1 MNYAILVTCP
11 KGLEY
16 LLEEELQPWGLTDV
30 KVSPQGVSGRASL
43 ETIYMISLWSRV
55 ANRVLL
61 HLFTGPAADAQ
72 ALHATASQFSWQTI
86 FSSQSSVA
94 IHFQGHS
101 ETIRNSMFGAQV
113 IKDGLVDYC
122 RDQGL
127 ERPTI
132 DRDTADI
139 RLRAYL
145 KRDTIAVYLDLVGY
159 SLHQRGYRLAAGEAP
174 LKETVAAAIL
184 LRAKWP
190 ALSQQGYGFHDPCC
204 GSGTLVIEAAMIAA
218 QMAPGLLR
226 EDQAFAA
233 WSGHDADLWADCRTR
248 AAQQQTTQ
256 EVCLWG
262 TDSDPRAIDKAQE
275 NADRAGVTAF
285 TRWAAQALDPEW
297 VCATQPQGL
306 VVCNPPYGERLGEE
320 EELLPLYTQLGTVLQ
335 RGFANWQAAV
345 LTTSPR
351 LAKAIGLRS
360 HKHYRFY
367 NGPLACH
374 LYCIELTVNNRLQ
387 SEAPP
392 KPFSESAQMFA
403 NRLRK
408 NYKHLRYWAQRQ
420 NIECYRVYDADL
432 PEYAYAV
439 DIYKDHAVLQEYAPP
454 ATVDAAKAEQR
465 RQDVLRVVPEVL
477 ELPAKQIIVKQRS
490 RQRGTAQYEKLS
502 ERRQWMVV
510 TEGRAQ
516 LRVNL
521 HDYLDTGLFLDHRLL
536 RLRFAQLQPGTR
548 FLNCFCYT
556 ASASVHAALAG
567 AVTTNVDMSQT
578 YLNWAEENFR
588 LNHLALDKHQF
599 VHYDC
604 VEWLQVAQDK
614 FDVIFL
620 DPPSFSNSK
629 RMQDTLDIARDH
641 EILIRACMRLLAPQ
655 GVLYFSTNFRRF
667 QLSPSIMEEYTVRDI
682 SLETIDTD
690 FKRNAKIH
698 QCFRLTKGD
707 E

>member
-1 MNYAILVTCP
+1 MKYVILVTCP

-16 LLEEELQPWGLTDV
+16 VLEEELLPWGLTDV
-30 KVSPQGVSGRASL
+30 KLSPQGVTATATL

-61 HLFTGPAADAQ
+61 HLFTGPASDAQ
-72 ALHATASQFSWQTI
+72 SLHATARHFAWSTQFSTQN
-86 FSSQSSVA
+86 SVA

-113 IKDGLVDYC
+113 VKDGLVDYC
-122 RDQGL
+122 RDEGL
-127 ERPTI
+127 ERPRI
-132 DRDTADI
+132 DRDMPDI

-145 KRDTIAVYLDLVGY
+145 KQDTVSVYLDLVGY

-190 ALSQQGYGFHDPCC
+190 VLSEQGYGFHDPCC
-204 GSGTLVIEAAMIAA
+204 GSGTLVIEAAMIATK
-218 QMAPGLLR
+218 MAPGLLR
-226 EDQAFAA
+226 DDQSFAA
-233 WSGHDADLWADCRTR
+233 WSGHDDAVWTDCRKR
-248 AAQQQTTQ
+248 AQEQQTTSD
-256 EVCLWG
+256 LTFWG
-262 TDSDPRAIDKAQE
+262 TDSDPLVINKAWE
-275 NADRAGVTAF
+275 NAARAGVTSL
-285 TRWAAQALDPEW
+285 TDWAVEALDPEK
-297 VCATQPQGL
+297 VHAAYPQGL
-306 VVCNPPYGERLGEE
+306 VVCNPPYGERLGDED
-320 EELLPLYTQLGTVLQ
+320 ELLPLYTRLGLVLQ

-360 HKHYRFY
+360 HKQYRFY

-374 LYCIELTVNNRLQ
+374 LYCIDLTPTNRLQ

-392 KPFSESAQMFA
+392 RPLTEGAQMFA

-408 NYKHLRYWAQRQ
+408 NYKHLRTWAQRQ

-439 DIYKDHAVLQEYAPP
+439 DVYKDHAVLQEYAPP
-454 ATVDAAKAEQR
+454 STIDAAKAEQR
-465 RQDVLRVVPEVL
+465 SQEVLRVVPEVL
-477 ELPAKQIIVKQRS
+477 QISPKHIVVKQRA

-502 ERRQWMVV
+502 ERRQWMMVR
-510 TEGRAQ
+510 EGRAQ

-536 RLRFAQLQPGTR
+536 RLRFAQLQPGVR

-567 AVTTNVDMSQT
+567 ALTTNVDLSQT
-578 YLNWAEENFR
+578 YLGWAQENFR
-588 LNHLALDKHQF
+588 LNHIAVDKHQF
-599 VHYDC
+599 VHFDC
-604 VEWLQVAQDK
+604 LEWLQVTRDK

-629 RMQDTLDIARDH
+629 RMQQTLDIDRDH
-641 EILIRACMRLLAPQ
+641 EQLIRACMSLLSPS
-655 GVLYFSTNFRRF
+655 GILYFSTNLRRF
-667 QLSPSIMEEYTVRDI
+667 QLSTDIMQDYAVQDI
-682 SLETIDTD
+682 TSETIDID
-690 FKRNAKIH
+690 FKRNTKIH
-698 QCFRLTKGD
+698 QCFMLQTK
-707 E
+707 

>member
-1 MNYAILVTCP
+1 MTYAILVTCP

-30 KVSPQGVSGRASL
+30 KVSPQGVSGKTTL
-43 ETIYMISLWSRV
+43 EAIYMISLWSRI

-61 HLFTGPAADAQ
+61 HLFSGPAEDAH
-72 ALHATASQFSWQTI
+72 ALHATARQFSWQTI
-86 FSSQSSVA
+86 FPSQTTVA

-101 ETIRNSMFGAQV
+101 DNIRNSMFGAQV

-122 RDQGL
+122 RDHNL
-127 ERPTI
+127 ERPNI

-145 KRDTIAVYLDLVGY
+145 KRDTISVYLDLVGY
-159 SLHQRGYRLAAGEAP
+159 SLHQRGYRLATGEAP
-174 LKETVAAAIL
+174 LKETVAAAML
-184 LRAKWP
+184 LRARWP
-190 ALSQQGYGFHDPCC
+190 LLSQQSHGLHDPCC
-204 GSGTLVIEAAMIAA
+204 GSGTLVIEAAMMAA

-233 WSGHDADLWADCRTR
+233 WLQHDADLWADCRQR
-248 AAQQQTTQ
+248 AAQQQIPAP
-256 EVCLWG
+256 VCLWG
-262 TDSDPRAIDKAQE
+262 TDLDPSVISKAQE
-275 NADRAGVTAF
+275 NAERAGVTAF

-306 VVCNPPYGERLGEE
+306 VICNPPYGERLGEE
-320 EELLPLYTQLGTVLQ
+320 DELLPLYTQLGLVLQ
-335 RGFANWQAAV
+335 RSFAGWQAVV
-345 LTTSPR
+345 LTTNAR
-351 LAKAIGLRS
+351 LARAIGLRS
-360 HKHYRFY
+360 HKQYRFY

-374 LYCIELTVNNRLQ
+374 LYCIDLTPNNRLQ

-392 KPFSESAQMFA
+392 KPFSEAAQMFA

-408 NYKHLRYWAQRQ
+408 NYKHLRSWAQRQ

-454 ATVDAAKAEQR
+454 ATVDAVKAEQR
-465 RQDVLRVVPEVL
+465 RQDVLRVVPDVL

-490 RQRGTAQYEKLS
+490 RQRGAAQYEKLS

-510 TEGRAQ
+510 SEGHAQ

-536 RLRFAQLQPGTR
+536 RLKFAQLTPGVR

-556 ASASVHAALAG
+556 ASASIHAALAG

-578 YLNWAEENFR
+578 YLNWAEDNFR
-588 LNHLALDKHQF
+588 LNKLDVDKHQF

-604 VEWLQVAQDK
+604 IEWLQVTEDK

-641 EILIRACMRLLAPQ
+641 ETLIRACMKLLAPN
-655 GVLYFSTNFRRF
+655 GILYFSTNFRRF
-667 QLSPSIMEEYTVRDI
+667 QLSPAILEDYAVHDM

-698 QCFRLTKGD
+698 QCYMVTAPSL
-707 E
+707 

>member
-1 MNYAILVTCP
+1 MKYVILVTCP

-16 LLEEELQPWGLTDV
+16 VLEEELQPWGLTDV
-30 KVSPQGVSGRASL
+30 KLSPQGVTGTATL

-61 HLFTGPAADAQ
+61 HLFTGPASDAQ
-72 ALHATASQFSWQTI
+72 SLHATARQFAWSTQFSTQN
-86 FSSQSSVA
+86 SVA

-122 RDQGL
+122 RDEGL
-127 ERPTI
+127 ERPMI
-132 DRDTADI
+132 DRDMPDI

-145 KRDTIAVYLDLVGY
+145 KQDTVSVYLDLVGY

-204 GSGTLVIEAAMIAA
+204 GSGTLVIEAAMIATK
-218 QMAPGLLR
+218 MAPGLLR
-226 EDQAFAA
+226 DDQSFAA
-233 WSGHDADLWADCRTR
+233 WTGHDEALWADCRNR
-248 AAQQQTTQ
+248 AREQQTTSDMTF
-256 EVCLWG
+256 WG
-262 TDSDPRAIDKAQE
+262 TDSDSLVISKAWE
-275 NADRAGVTAF
+275 NAARAGVTSM
-285 TRWAAQALDPEW
+285 TDWAVQALDPEK
-297 VCATQPQGL
+297 VRAAYPQGL

-320 EELLPLYTQLGTVLQ
+320 DELLPLYTQLGLVLQ

-345 LTTSPR
+345 LTTSQR

-360 HKHYRFY
+360 HKQYRFY

-374 LYCIELTVNNRLQ
+374 LYCIDLTPTNRLQ

-392 KPFSESAQMFA
+392 KPLTEGAQMFA

-408 NYKHLRYWAQRQ
+408 NYKHLRAWAQRQ

-454 ATVDAAKAEQR
+454 STIDAAKAEQR
-465 RQDVLRVVPEVL
+465 SQEVLRVVPEVL
-477 ELPAKQIIVKQRS
+477 QISPKHIVVKQRV
-490 RQRGTAQYEKLS
+490 RQRGAAQYEKLS
-502 ERRQWMVV
+502 ERRQWMMVQ
-510 TEGRAQ
+510 EGCAQ

-521 HDYLDTGLFLDHRLL
+521 HDYLDTGLFLDHRPL
-536 RLRFAQLQPGTR
+536 RLRFAQLQPGVR

-567 AVTTNVDMSQT
+567 ALTTNVDLSQT
-578 YLNWAEENFR
+578 YLGWAEENFR
-588 LNHLALDKHQF
+588 LNHIAVGKHQF
-599 VHYDC
+599 IHFDC
-604 VEWLQVAQDK
+604 LEWLQVTRDK

-629 RMQDTLDIARDH
+629 RMQQTLDIDRDH
-641 EILIRACMRLLAPQ
+641 EQLIRACMALLSPT
-655 GVLYFSTNFRRF
+655 GILYFSTNLRRF
-667 QLSPSIMEEYTVRDI
+667 QLSADI
-682 SLETIDTD
+682 IQDYAVQDITAETIDID

-698 QCFRLTKGD
+698 QCFMLQAK
-707 E
+707 